1 LNSTWRDALAVT
13 SFTDA
18 GLRRLDAERPV
29 VIVEDDED
37 HRTLLGD
44 ALRGKGF
51 SVVELANGGEAIEHL
66 LTHPE
71 PRAIILDID
80 LPRVSGWGVL
90 WAMRAYARLRR
101 IPVIVVSGDA
111 VALAPDQN
119 IVARFTKPFRIAEVC
134 AILRQCPGGPT
145 GESPTDPTGPHA
157 PAQ

>member
-1 LNSTWRDALAVT
+1 LAVT

-18 GLRRLDAERPV
+18 GLTRLHAEQSV

-44 ALRGKGF
+44 ALRGQGF
-51 SVVELANGGEAIEHL
+51 PVVELANGGEAIEHL

-90 WAMRAYARLRR
+90 HVLRAYARLRQV
-101 IPVIVVSGDA
+101 PVIVVSGDA
-111 VALAPDQN
+111 VVLGPAEN
-119 IVARFTKPFRIAEVC
+119 IVGRFTKPFRVADLC
-134 AILRQCPGGPT
+134 ALLRQRTRGRADDEGPPDLK
-145 GESPTDPTGPHA
+145 GAGKR
-157 PAQ
+157 PAS